1 MRLFFSGGPTDQ
13 IELDARLQPGIRY
26 RLMSCHGSYMRQAH
40 KTSQALHVCGQPF
53 ELMYDSGAFTA
64 WSQGKEV
71 ELDHLIRVYDEMLEK
86 YETGAQAVWL
96 ISLDKI
102 PGSKGR
108 TATEA
113 EILEAVRISDE
124 NFAVLERRYGERVLP
139 VFHQN
144 ESDDR
149 LHEVAAMAPYICV
162 SPRND
167 LHEASRRRWSQEVHR
182 KIPGKNTHGLAATG
196 FAMMSQVPWGSVD
209 SATWVLLAANGQV
222 FRDLKLR
229 TVQISDQSGTLK
241 DFDQHFRNLSPAHQ
255 ECIRAFVEAR
265 GFTVEKLET
274 DFYDRMIYNRVVMT
288 DVMNALPPPE
298 AIARDVPV
306 EEGLFG
312 L

>member
-1 MRLFFSGGPTDQ
+1 M
-13 IELDARLQPGIRY
+13 RY
-26 RLMSCHGSYMRQAH
+26 RLASCHKEYLRQAN
-40 KTSQALHVCGQPF
+40 KTSQALQASGEPH

-71 ELDHLIRVYDEMLEK
+71 DLDELVRTYDDMLER
-86 YETGAQAVWL
+86 YEPKAHAVWL

-102 PGSKGR
+102 PGERGR
-108 TATEA
+108 TASPA
-113 EILEAVRISDE
+113 EIDEACRISDV
-124 NFAVLERRYGERVLP
+124 NFEALQKRYGDRVLP
-139 VFHQN
+139 IFHQN

-167 LHEASRRRWSQEVHR
+167 LHEGSRRTWAAEVHR

-196 FAMMSQVPWGSVD
+196 YDMMRLVPWGSVD
-209 SATWVLLAANGQV
+209 SATWVMLAANGSV

-229 TVQISDQSGTLK
+229 ALQVSDQSGAIK
-241 DFDQHFRNLSPAHQ
+241 DRDQHFRTLPPAQ
-255 ECIRAFVEAR
+255 QAIFRAEVEAR
-265 GFTVEKLET
+265 GFTIEGLEAG
-274 DFYDRMIYNRVVMT
+274 FYDRMIFNRVMMT
-288 DVMNALPPPE
+288 ETYRALPSPE
-298 AIARDVPV
+298 EIAASIPV